1 MEEQLE
7 QSKRRLHF
15 CMALIGG
22 WFGAYAILRFHH
34 FASAVTV
41 NFIEVFTSAVQENWI
56 KALLR
61 MGIVILYVFT
71 IFLAACLSKRCKG
84 DLRMWAIL
92 SDAAAACMLSVLPE
106 HLSELGV
113 YICIFA
119 MGFQWCVF
127 AGKYGYP
134 CSTIFST
141 NNLRQFVDAW
151 VQAHLF
157 RDSDHIPRMNLY
169 GGTLLAFHAG
179 VIAECV
185 LWAMGWGSYT
195 ILPVLLPAAL
205 AFVWQRRDFRMRE
218 RIEEAFE
225 PHHTA

>member
-7 QSKRRLHF
+7 QSKRCLHF

-41 NFIEVFTSAVQENWI
+41 NFIEVFTSAVQNNWI

-61 MGIVILYVFT
+61 LGIVILYVFT

-92 SDAAAACMLSVLPE
+92 SDAAAACVLSVLPE

-113 YICIFA
+113 YI
-119 MGFQWCVF
+119 
-127 AGKYGYP
+127 
-134 CSTIFST
+134 
-141 NNLRQFVDAW
+141 
-151 VQAHLF
+151 
-157 RDSDHIPRMNLY
+157 
-169 GGTLLAFHAG
+169 
-179 VIAECV
+179 
-185 LWAMGWGSYT
+185 
-195 ILPVLLPAAL
+195 
-205 AFVWQRRDFRMRE
+205 
-218 RIEEAFE
+218 
-225 PHHTA
+225 

>member
-61 MGIVILYVFT
+61 LGIVILYVFT

-92 SDAAAACMLSVLPE
+92 SDAAAACVLSVLPE
-106 HLSELGV
+106 HFIGAGRLHLHFCHGLPVVRVCRKIRVSLFHHLFYQQPPPVCGCLGPGPF
-113 YICIFA
+113 IP
-119 MGFQWCVF
+119 GFGPYPPDESLWRNTVGLPCRRYCRMCAVGDGVGKLHDPACSATCGSGSCLAAPGF
-127 AGKYGYP
+127 PDAGK
-134 CSTIFST
+134 
-141 NNLRQFVDAW
+141 D
-151 VQAHLF
+151 
-157 RDSDHIPRMNLY
+157 
-169 GGTLLAFHAG
+169 
-179 VIAECV
+179 
-185 LWAMGWGSYT
+185 
-195 ILPVLLPAAL
+195 
-205 AFVWQRRDFRMRE
+205 RRSL
-218 RIEEAFE
+218 
-225 PHHTA
+225 

>member
-61 MGIVILYVFT
+61 LGIVILYVFT

-92 SDAAAACMLSVLPE
+92 SDAAAACVLSVLPE

-113 YICIFA
+113 YICILPWA
-119 MGFQWCVF
+119 SSGACLPENTGIPVPPSSLPTTSASLWMPGSRPIYS
-127 AGKYGYP
+127 GIR
-134 CSTIFST
+134 TIS
-141 NNLRQFVDAW
+141 
-151 VQAHLF
+151 
-157 RDSDHIPRMNLY
+157 P
-169 GGTLLAFHAG
+169 G
-179 VIAECV
+179 
-185 LWAMGWGSYT
+185 
-195 ILPVLLPAAL
+195 
-205 AFVWQRRDFRMRE
+205 
-218 RIEEAFE
+218 
-225 PHHTA
+225 

>member
-61 MGIVILYVFT
+61 LGIVILYVFT

-92 SDAAAACMLSVLPE
+92 SDAAAACVLSVLPE

-119 MGFQWCVF
+119 MGFQIACQQSF
-127 AGKYGYP
+127 MALG
-134 CSTIFST
+134 
-141 NNLRQFVDAW
+141 
-151 VQAHLF
+151 QAKVSL
-157 RDSDHIPRMNLY
+157 
-169 GGTLLAFHAG
+169 LLACLRKLILLIPLIF
-179 VIAECV
+179 
-185 LWAMGWGSYT
+185 
-195 ILPVLLPAAL
+195 ILPHVVANPVFGVFLAEPVSDIIAAT
-205 AFVWQRRDFRMRE
+205 V
-218 RIEEAFE
+218 
-225 PHHTA
+225 TATTFFLQFNKILDKGAGRV